1 MNGLF
6 PSLIPAASPKTA
18 AAFLLSQAIRGS
30 FVVTLNFELITRALT
45 NPDFATILKAA
56 DYAVCDGSG
65 GRLLLERMHPKT
77 KIPRI
82 PGIELGY
89 AVLRLAAEQNK
100 SVFLLGGKAET
111 AQTAADRLQNT
122 IPTLKIA
129 GVYHGYFTPADLP
142 ALRGMI
148 RASGAEIVIVC
159 LGSPLQERW
168 ILESRRYLP
177 DALLYL
183 PLGGSLDVWAGAVRR
198 APALFRRLGI
208 EWIWRIASDP
218 RRLGRLIS
226 AGVNLF
232 QLSCKSGK
240 FDGEITNFVSNS
252 LIDCKLFFDSL
263 DKPIVLRYNKL
274 NEYPSNFRIR
284 R

>member
-6 PSLIPAASPKTA
+6 PSLIPADSPETA
-18 AAFLLSQAIRGS
+18 AAFLLSQAKRGS
-30 FVVTLNFELITRALT
+30 FVVTLNFELISRALI
-45 NPDFATILKAA
+45 NPDFAAILKAA
-56 DYAVCDGSG
+56 DFAVCDGSG
-65 GRLLLERMHPKT
+65 GRLLLKRMLPLSEIT
-77 KIPRI
+77 RI

-89 AVLRLAAEQNK
+89 FTLKLAAEQGK
-100 SVFLLGGKAET
+100 SVFLLGGKEKIAP
-111 AQTAADRLQNT
+111 TAARRLQKD
-122 IPTLKIA
+122 IPSLKIA
-129 GVYHGYFTPADLP
+129 GVYHGYFSPADLP

-148 RASGAEIVIVC
+148 RESGAEIVIVC

-168 ILESRRYLP
+168 ILENRRYLP
-177 DALLYL
+177 DVLLYL

-198 APALFRRLGI
+198 APDLFRQLGM
-208 EWIWRIASDP
+208 EWIWRIVSDP
-218 RRLGRLIS
+218 RRLGRLFS
-226 AGVNLF
+226 AGVNLC

-240 FDGEITNFVSNS
+240 FDGKITNFVSNS